1 MWVSRWLKL
10 HHVFLVYLQ
19 LTFLSTLEQQGD
31 YFREGQWSERSL
43 IANAPLDCFRSPIW
57 HTPLRYCT
65 NASSVLCNANTP
77 LCSSSARLH
86 TRQTLWNDGL
96 DMRGAKKNLF
106 WRAMALTEEV
116 AHNGSLQNLCD
127 RLKFCQVELKR
138 AQRVSKIHQS
148 RRVAS
153 RPRCGEE
160 ENERFC
166 PFLISPWDKPSGA
179 PLLLR
184 LTSGRFLRC

>member
-43 IANAPLDCFRSPIW
+43 IANAPLDCFRNPIW
-57 HTPLRYCT
+57 HTPLCYCT
-65 NASSVLCNANTP
+65 NASSSLCNANTP

-96 DMRGAKKNLF
+96 DMRGAKKKLF
-106 WRAMALTEEV
+106 WWAMALTEEV

-127 RLKFCQVELKR
+127 RLKFCQVELKWAVFRHRTPSRSAGEVICTTLELRESAKSTR
-138 AQRVSKIHQS
+138 A
-148 RRVAS
+148 A
-153 RPRCGEE
+153 G
-160 ENERFC
+160 
-166 PFLISPWDKPSGA
+166 SPAVRDAEKKKMKDSVH
-179 PLLLR
+179 
-184 LTSGRFLRC
+184 F